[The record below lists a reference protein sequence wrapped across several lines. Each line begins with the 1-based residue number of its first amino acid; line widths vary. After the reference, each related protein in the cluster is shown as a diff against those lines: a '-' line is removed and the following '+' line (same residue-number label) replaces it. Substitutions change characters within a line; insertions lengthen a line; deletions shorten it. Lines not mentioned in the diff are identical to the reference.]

1 MKKAFCVVIL
11 VVLIIAV
18 TSYRVHRRRDE
29 EGTSCSGILGHCK
42 ICSVPVRFIAREAL
56 RRIYF
61 PPHVFKNR
69 QLTQASFV
77 PC

>member
-29 EGTSCSGILGHCK
+29 EGMGCSSLLGRCE
-42 ICSVPVRFIAREAL
+42 IAA
-56 RRIYF
+56 Y
-61 PPHVFKNR
+61 
-69 QLTQASFV
+69 LTDT
-77 PC
+77 